1 MPTVTLMNDR
11 ELSTEGIRLQKVLAN
26 AGVASR
32 RVCEDLIVAGA
43 VKVNGKLVKE
53 LGTRVNPEVDKI
65 TVRGTPIQLD
75 ASRVYLMLNK
85 PYGVV
90 STMSDEQ
97 GRPDLNQYTFD
108 YDRVFNVGR
117 LDAET
122 TGLLLMTNDGDL
134 AHKLMHPSFEV
145 SKTYQAKLDGAIP
158 QSAIQKLLKGLE
170 LEDGFIQADKAR
182 IMTTSNDQSMVEVE
196 LHSGKNRIVR
206 RMFDA
211 LGYPVIA
218 LVRRQFGPLHLGNLK
233 SGAIRELTKIELGAL
248 LKAANRKGDKD
259 GN

>member
-1 MPTVTLMNDR
+1 MQTVTSMSDN

-75 ASRVYLMLNK
+75 VSKVYLMLNK

-97 GRPDLNQYTFD
+97 GRPDLAQYALD

-145 SKTYQAKLDGAIP
+145 SKTYQAKLEGNIP
-158 QSAIQKLLKGLE
+158 QAAINKLLKGLE

-182 IMTTSNDQSMVEVE
+182 IMTTQNDQSIVEVE
-196 LHSGKNRIVR
+196 LHSGRNRIVR

-218 LVRRQFGPLHLGNLK
+218 LVRRQFGPLHIGNLK
-233 SGAIRELTKIELGAL
+233 SGAIRDLTKIELGAL
-248 LKAANRKGDKD
+248 LKAADQKRR
-259 GN
+259 